1 MSPEPVQC
9 QALTKQGD
17 QCRLNAVEG
26 SLYCRRHG
34 GVAAGAPAAKGAA
47 ATSPAA
53 KSPAAKSASSKGAG
67 VKDSAK
73 PGAAK
78 PVAPKAAAP
87 EANAA
92 AAEEE
97 ARLERA
103 RVEALAASL
112 NKIADEVAKQDPKYT
127 PPPFS
132 PQALRKVLKANMET
146 LATFMPLSLVND
158 ILRNLEGTKPGDLL
172 DPEMWKGLWYILN
185 YTAQMQTKSVLEA
198 IGRKLDFVPGM
209 DLVTQFSV
217 SVVESPGDLLD
228 VETWKGAAVIL
239 NAALMANASA
249 LKRKVLGGSEE

>member
-17 QCRLNAVEG
+17 QCRLNAIEG
-26 SLYCRRHG
+26 SPYCRRHG
-34 GVAAGAPAAKGAA
+34 GVEAGAPAAKGSAGKSA
-47 ATSPAA
+47 AA
-53 KSPAAKSASSKGAG
+53 KSPAAKSAG
-67 VKDSAK
+67 VKAS
-73 PGAAK
+73 AK
-78 PVAPKAAAP
+78 PVAPKTAAP
-87 EANAA
+87 KQPAPDANAA
-92 AAEEE
+92 SAEEE